1 MFKKAIQFQKN
12 HINIARTWA
21 EASKTSILSHDRFQM
36 LLSGITELWT
46 SNFRLMC
53 ESLQLQHW
61 EKHEHYT
68 TSQFLLLML
77 AYKIFFKPYH
87 AKNGISPGRTAYG
100 SDNDEAKFS
109 VSFPGVLSNS
119 FPGKQVMAWESGS
132 YVLWMLSAV
141 LCISFSC
148 WLHFFGIYCYWN
160 YWPLLVNTTPLR
172 ANHFYSLLLLSVSCL

>member
-1 MFKKAIQFQKN
+1 MN
-12 HINIARTWA
+12 YPLEEER
-21 EASKTSILSHDRFQM
+21 ERRFQM

-109 VSFPGVLSNS
+109 VSFPGVISNS
-119 FPGKQVMAWESGS
+119 FPGERVMAWERGS
-132 YVLWMLSAV
+132 YVLWMLSPV
-141 LCISFSC
+141 FCISFSC
-148 WLHFFGIYCYWN
+148 WFFLVYIAIGII
-160 YWPLLVNTTPLR
+160 VNTTPLD
-172 ANHFYSLLLLSVSCL
+172 ANHFHSELLFSVSCL

>member
-1 MFKKAIQFQKN
+1 
-12 HINIARTWA
+12 
-21 EASKTSILSHDRFQM
+21 
-36 LLSGITELWT
+36 
-46 SNFRLMC
+46 MC

-119 FPGKQVMAWESGS
+119 FPGERVMAWKRGS
-132 YVLWMLSAV
+132 YVLWMLSPV
-141 LCISFSC
+141 FCISFSC
-148 WLHFFGIYCYWN
+148 WFFFGIYCYWN
-160 YWPLLVNTTPLR
+160 YWPTIFTR
-172 ANHFYSLLLLSVSCL
+172 SYFFQSLICEIHYFWNLCYLFVTIVSSSLTAITLQFCVLDYLLSAYVLAAPLLYYCALCCWYL